1 MLATAGEGDAGAGRD
16 GRRAAEAG
24 GDARR
29 SRRGARR
36 EGGRREHRH
45 LRRYRA
51 VVKVPSYPST
61 WPFLRPRAHVGPT
74 QPHAGVSPQPV
85 LAPISWLR
93 EETRWAVTATMASHA
108 LGSAVF
114 ARPLA
119 TRGSAARRG
128 SPRAAIGAADVERD
142 DDARG
147 GGGVVRVDGASS
159 MDARGGGVA
168 GLLAGALALTLAPA
182 APALAAGK
190 QPIDWLLEETV
201 SGASSLGGIVKE
213 SLAESGVAT
222 KEAPAPSADDE
233 DEGASGGGIDVGSTA
248 VKFGKLG
255 VILVFADV
263 VTFAVMGRSVLGIMD
278 DGGEEGWKA
287 KVADQIM
294 ERVKEKE
301 AAAAAEQKPE
311 EGGDGER

>member
-1 MLATAGEGDAGAGRD
+1 MPIQDTTQLNRDDLIVARATPPGAGAI
-16 GRRAAEAG
+16 A
-24 GDARR
+24 
-29 SRRGARR
+29 
-36 EGGRREHRH
+36 
-45 LRRYRA
+45 
-51 VVKVPSYPST
+51 
-61 WPFLRPRAHVGPT
+61 
-74 QPHAGVSPQPV
+74 
-85 LAPISWLR
+85 
-93 EETRWAVTATMASHA
+93 
-108 LGSAVF
+108 
-114 ARPLA
+114 
-119 TRGSAARRG
+119 
-128 SPRAAIGAADVERD
+128 
-142 DDARG
+142 
-147 GGGVVRVDGASS
+147 VVRVDGASS

-301 AAAAAEQKPE
+301 AAAEE
-311 EGGDGER
+311 EGGDEDGDGER

>member
-1 MLATAGEGDAGAGRD
+1 
-16 GRRAAEAG
+16 
-24 GDARR
+24 
-29 SRRGARR
+29 
-36 EGGRREHRH
+36 
-45 LRRYRA
+45 
-51 VVKVPSYPST
+51 
-61 WPFLRPRAHVGPT
+61 
-74 QPHAGVSPQPV
+74 
-85 LAPISWLR
+85 
-93 EETRWAVTATMASHA
+93 MASHA

-128 SPRAAIGAADVERD
+128 PPRAAIGAADVERD

-213 SLAESGVAT
+213 SLAESGIAT
-222 KEAPAPSADDE
+222 KEAPAPSADE
-233 DEGASGGGIDVGSTA
+233 DAGASGGGIDVGSTA

-301 AAAAAEQKPE
+301 AAAEQTPEE
-311 EGGDGER
+311 EGGDEDGDGER

>member
-1 MLATAGEGDAGAGRD
+1 
-16 GRRAAEAG
+16 
-24 GDARR
+24 
-29 SRRGARR
+29 
-36 EGGRREHRH
+36 
-45 LRRYRA
+45 
-51 VVKVPSYPST
+51 
-61 WPFLRPRAHVGPT
+61 
-74 QPHAGVSPQPV
+74 
-85 LAPISWLR
+85 
-93 EETRWAVTATMASHA
+93 MASHA

-119 TRGSAARRG
+119 TATRATRTRGSAARRG
-128 SPRAAIGAADVERD
+128 DRAAIGAADVERD
-142 DDARG
+142 ARG
-147 GGGVVRVDGASS
+147 GGCVVGIVDV
-159 MDARGGGVA
+159 DRRGGVA

-213 SLAESGVAT
+213 SLAESGIAA
-222 KEAPAPSADDE
+222 KEAPAPSSSAPSDE
-233 DEGASGGGIDVGSTA
+233 DAGASGGGIDVGSTA

>member
-1 MLATAGEGDAGAGRD
+1 
-16 GRRAAEAG
+16 
-24 GDARR
+24 
-29 SRRGARR
+29 
-36 EGGRREHRH
+36 
-45 LRRYRA
+45 
-51 VVKVPSYPST
+51 
-61 WPFLRPRAHVGPT
+61 
-74 QPHAGVSPQPV
+74 
-85 LAPISWLR
+85 
-93 EETRWAVTATMASHA
+93 MASHA

-119 TRGSAARRG
+119 TATRAMRTRGSAARRG
-128 SPRAAIGAADVERD
+128 PRAAIGAADVERE
-142 DDARG
+142 DARG
-147 GGGVVRVDGASS
+147 NGGVVRIDWT
-159 MDARGGGVA
+159 DRRGGVA

-182 APALAAGK
+182 APALAAGT